1 MISLLNYEFKK
12 SMYPISIL
20 LTNFSILPL
29 VHSSSQVIQNT
40 SSDIYDIPEYVPFIN
55 QPEFTFEFVAKV
67 QKDLWL
73 KLLGVYDAIVNLCP
87 NKRVVNLALH
97 GKNNKIRKKNLHRA
111 IKILEKEN

>member
-1 MISLLNYEFKK
+1 MINLNSGTFYIQKQDGLYEHFGEVADTE
-12 SMYPISIL
+12 I
-20 LTNFSILPL
+20 
-29 VHSSSQVIQNT
+29 T
-40 SSDIYDIPEYVPFIN
+40 SSDTYNIPEYIQSIN

-73 KLLGVYDAIVNLCP
+73 KLLGIYDAIINLCP
-87 NKRVVNLALH
+87 NKRVVYLALH

>member
-1 MISLLNYEFKK
+1 MINLNSGTLYIQKQDGLYEHFGEVAD
-12 SMYPISIL
+12 
-20 LTNFSILPL
+20 TE
-29 VHSSSQVIQNT
+29 NT

-73 KLLGVYDAIVNLCP
+73 KLLGVYDTIINLCP
-87 NKRVVNLALH
+87 NKKVVHLALNGRTH
-97 GKNNKIRKKNLHRA
+97 KIRKKNLHRA

>member
-1 MISLLNYEFKK
+1 MINPNSGTFYIQKQDGSYEHFGEVADTE
-12 SMYPISIL
+12 I
-20 LTNFSILPL
+20 
-29 VHSSSQVIQNT
+29 T
-40 SSDIYDIPEYVPFIN
+40 SSDIYNIPECIQSIN

-73 KLLGVYDAIVNLCP
+73 KLLGIYDAIIDLCP
-87 NKRVVNLALH
+87 NKRVVYLVLH